1 MKTTRRQIL
10 PLLAAGAGLGMPG
23 IAWAADAYPA
33 RPVRII
39 APFPPGGAVD
49 AVARK
54 IAQKLT
60 EQVGQQFF
68 VENKTGAT
76 GTIGMAEA
84 ARAAP
89 DGLTLLAIDST
100 YSMVPYVFRRLAWD
114 HANGFSAI
122 TDSARGR
129 TVLVVRAN
137 LPLRTYQDFI
147 EHARQNPEKL
157 TYGSGGI
164 GSVLHFYAEGLQ
176 QAAGVKFFHVPYRG
190 AGDAMIGMLSGQV
203 DFAVAPTAATIEHVR
218 GGTMRALAVT
228 GTTRSTYL
236 PDVPTFG
243 EVGQPQFS
251 PVYWTGL
258 AAPARTPQEVID
270 RLRTEVVRAMD
281 APDMKEFLAS
291 QVAEP
296 GGVSSDDFATLIR
309 EETERWRVV
318 AAQAHI
324 EQQ

>member
-1 MKTTRRQIL
+1 MKTTRRRIL
-10 PLLAAGAGLGMPG
+10 PLLAAGAGLASPS
-23 IAWAADAYPA
+23 IARAQAYPA

-49 AVARK
+49 AVGRK
-54 IAQKLT
+54 VAQKLT
-60 EQVGQQFF
+60 EQIGQQFF
-68 VENKTGAT
+68 VENRTGAT

-89 DGLTLLAIDST
+89 DGLTLLAIDTT
-100 YSMVPYVFRRLAWD
+100 YSMVPYVFRRLPWD
-114 HANGFSAI
+114 HANGFSPI

-129 TVLVVRAN
+129 TVLVVREG
-137 LPLRTYQDFI
+137 LPIRSYAEFV

-157 TYGSGGI
+157 SYGSGGI
-164 GSVLHFYAEGLQ
+164 GSVLHFYAEGLLV
-176 QAAGVKFFHVPYRG
+176 AAGVRCLHVPYRG
-190 AGDAMIGMLSGQV
+190 AGDAMIGMLASQV

-218 GGTMRALAVT
+218 GGKMRALAVT
-228 GTTRSTYL
+228 GDTRSPFL
-236 PDVPTFG
+236 PEVPTFA

-258 AAPARTPQEVID
+258 AAPAGTPMEIIL
-270 RLRTEVVRAMD
+270 RLRAEVLRSFD

-291 QVAEP
+291 QVSEP
-296 GGVSSDDFATLIR
+296 GGSTSEDFARLIR
-309 EETERWRVV
+309 EETERWRSV
-318 AAQAHI
+318 AAQARI